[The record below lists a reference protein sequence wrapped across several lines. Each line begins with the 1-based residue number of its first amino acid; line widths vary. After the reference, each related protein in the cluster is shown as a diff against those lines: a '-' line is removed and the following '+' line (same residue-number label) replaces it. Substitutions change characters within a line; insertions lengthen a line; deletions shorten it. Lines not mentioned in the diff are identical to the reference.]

1 MFIVDNK
8 RITTMRRHLGE
19 ASELIKDDAYLPMFR
34 NRQKKYKQEFDESV
48 KLAKTKR
55 DPVRYFASVWSVKNL
70 EQTLL
75 WIRSRIARAVNE
87 LARRRQEKK
96 QRKMEERARREM
108 NHNGRAKLSQMYGDM
123 GICLK
128 S

>member
-1 MFIVDNK
+1 MFIIDNK
-8 RITTMRRHLGE
+8 RIVTMRKHLGK

-48 KLAKTKR
+48 EVAKTKR
-55 DPVRYFASVWSVKNL
+55 DPERYLASVWSLKNL

-75 WIRSRIARAVNE
+75 WMRSRIARAVNE

-96 QRKMEERARREM
+96 IRKMEKKARRET
-108 NHNGRAKLSQMYGDM
+108 NYSGRTRLSQMYGDI
-123 GICLK
+123 GIYLK

>member
-1 MFIVDNK
+1 MFVVDNK
-8 RITTMRRHLGE
+8 RIDTMRKHLGK

-48 KLAKTKR
+48 EVAKTKR
-55 DPVRYFASVWSVKNL
+55 DPERYLASVWSLKNL
-70 EQTLL
+70 EQSLL
-75 WIRSRIARAVNE
+75 WMRGRIARAINE
-87 LARRRQEKK
+87 LARQRQENKR
-96 QRKMEERARREM
+96 RKMEERARRDM
-108 NHNGRAKLSQMYGDM
+108 NYSGRAKISQMYGDM

>member
-1 MFIVDNK
+1 MFVVDNK
-8 RITTMRRHLGE
+8 RITTMRKNLGK

-48 KLAKTKR
+48 EVAKTKR
-55 DPVRYFASVWSVKNL
+55 DPERYLASVWSLKNL
-70 EQTLL
+70 EQSLL
-75 WIRSRIARAVNE
+75 WMRSRIARAINE
-87 LARRRQEKK
+87 MARRREEKK
-96 QRKMEERARREM
+96 QRKMEEKARRDM
-108 NHNGRAKLSQMYGDM
+108 NYSGRAKISQMYSDM

>member
-1 MFIVDNK
+1 MFIIDNK
-8 RITTMRRHLGE
+8 RIVTMRKHLGE
-19 ASELIKDDAYLPMFR
+19 ASELIKNDAYLPMFR

-48 KLAKTKR
+48 EVAKKKR
-55 DPVRYFASVWSVKNL
+55 DPARYLASIWSVKNL

-75 WIRSRIARAVNE
+75 WMRSRIARAVNE

-96 QRKMEERARREM
+96 IRKMEKKARRET
-108 NHNGRAKLSQMYGDM
+108 NYSGRTRLSKMYGDM
-123 GICLK
+123 GIYLK

>member
-1 MFIVDNK
+1 MFVVDNK
-8 RITTMRRHLGE
+8 RIATMRKRLGK

-48 KLAKTKR
+48 EVAKTKR
-55 DPVRYFASVWSVKNL
+55 DPERYLASIWSLKNL
-70 EQTLL
+70 EQSLL
-75 WIRSRIARAVNE
+75 WMRSRIARAINE

-96 QRKMEERARREM
+96 QRKMEERARRDM
-108 NHNGRAKLSQMYGDM
+108 NYSGRAKISQMYGDM

>member
-1 MFIVDNK
+1 MFIIDNK
-8 RITTMRRHLGE
+8 RIATMRKHLGE
-19 ASELIKDDAYLPMFR
+19 ASELIKNDAYLPMFR

-48 KLAKTKR
+48 EVAKKKR
-55 DPVRYFASVWSVKNL
+55 DPARYLASIWSVKNL

-75 WIRSRIARAVNE
+75 WMRSRIARAVNE

-96 QRKMEERARREM
+96 IRKMEKKARRET
-108 NHNGRAKLSQMYGDM
+108 NYSGRTRLSKMYGDM
-123 GICLK
+123 GIYIK

>member
-1 MFIVDNK
+1 MFVVDNK
-8 RITTMRRHLGE
+8 RITTMRKRLGK

-48 KLAKTKR
+48 EVAKTKR
-55 DPVRYFASVWSVKNL
+55 DPERYLASVWSLKNL
-70 EQTLL
+70 EQSLL
-75 WIRSRIARAVNE
+75 WMRSRIARAINE
-87 LARRRQEKK
+87 LARQRQEKK
-96 QRKMEERARREM
+96 QRKMEERARRDM
-108 NHNGRAKLSQMYGDM
+108 NYSGRAKMSQMLSDM

>member
-1 MFIVDNK
+1 MFIIDNK
-8 RITTMRRHLGE
+8 RIVTMRKHLGE
-19 ASELIKDDAYLPMFR
+19 ASELIKNDAYLPMFR

-48 KLAKTKR
+48 EVAKKKR
-55 DPVRYFASVWSVKNL
+55 DPARYLASIWSVKNL

-75 WIRSRIARAVNE
+75 WMRSRIARAVNE

-96 QRKMEERARREM
+96 IRKMEKKARRET
-108 NHNGRAKLSQMYGDM
+108 NYSGRTRLSQMYGDM
-123 GICLK
+123 GIYLK

>member
-1 MFIVDNK
+1 MFIIDNK
-8 RITTMRRHLGE
+8 RIVTMRKHLGE
-19 ASELIKDDAYLPMFR
+19 ASELIKNDAYLPMFR

-48 KLAKTKR
+48 EVAKKKR
-55 DPVRYFASVWSVKNL
+55 DPARYLASIWSVKNL

-75 WIRSRIARAVNE
+75 WMRSRIARAVNE

-96 QRKMEERARREM
+96 IRKMEKKARRET
-108 NHNGRAKLSQMYGDM
+108 NYSGRTRLSKMYGDM
-123 GICLK
+123 GIYIK

>member
-1 MFIVDNK
+1 MFVLDNK
-8 RITTMRRHLGE
+8 RITTMRKHLGK

-48 KLAKTKR
+48 EVAKKKR
-55 DPVRYFASVWSVKNL
+55 DPARYLASIWSVKNL

-75 WIRSRIARAVNE
+75 WMRSRIARAVNE

-96 QRKMEERARREM
+96 IRKMEKKARRET
-108 NHNGRAKLSQMYGDM
+108 NYSGRTRLSQMYGDM
-123 GICLK
+123 GIYIK

>member
-1 MFIVDNK
+1 MFIIDNK
-8 RITTMRRHLGE
+8 RIATMRKHLGK

-48 KLAKTKR
+48 EVAKTKR
-55 DPVRYFASVWSVKNL
+55 DPERYLASVWSLKNL

-75 WIRSRIARAVNE
+75 WMRSRIARAVNE

-96 QRKMEERARREM
+96 IRKMEKKARRET
-108 NHNGRAKLSQMYGDM
+108 NYSGRTRLSKMYGDM
-123 GICLK
+123 GIYIK

>member
-1 MFIVDNK
+1 MFVVDNK
-8 RITTMRRHLGE
+8 RITTMRKHLGK

-48 KLAKTKR
+48 EVAKTKR
-55 DPVRYFASVWSVKNL
+55 YLASVWSLKNL
-70 EQTLL
+70 EQSLL
-75 WIRSRIARAVNE
+75 WMRDRIARAINE
-87 LARRRQEKK
+87 LTRQRQEKK
-96 QRKMEERARREM
+96 QRKMEEKVRRDM
-108 NHNGRAKLSQMYGDM
+108 NYSGRAKMLQMYNDM

>member
-1 MFIVDNK
+1 MFVVDNK
-8 RITTMRRHLGE
+8 RITTMRKYLGK

-48 KLAKTKR
+48 EVAKTKR
-55 DPVRYFASVWSVKNL
+55 DPERYLASVWSLKNL
-70 EQTLL
+70 EQSLL
-75 WIRSRIARAVNE
+75 WMRSRIARAINE
-87 LARRRQEKK
+87 LARQRQEKK
-96 QRKMEERARREM
+96 QRKMEERARRDM
-108 NHNGRAKLSQMYGDM
+108 NYSGRAKMSQMYSDM

>member
-1 MFIVDNK
+1 MFIIDNK
-8 RITTMRRHLGE
+8 RIVTMRKHLGK

-48 KLAKTKR
+48 EVAKKKR
-55 DPVRYFASVWSVKNL
+55 DPARYLASIWSVKNL

-75 WIRSRIARAVNE
+75 WMRSRIARAVNE

-96 QRKMEERARREM
+96 IRKMEKKARRET
-108 NHNGRAKLSQMYGDM
+108 NYSGRTRLSKMYGDM
-123 GICLK
+123 GIYIK

>member
-1 MFIVDNK
+1 MFVLDNK
-8 RITTMRRHLGE
+8 RITTMRKHLGE
-19 ASELIKDDAYLPMFR
+19 ASELIKNDAYLPMFR

-48 KLAKTKR
+48 EVAKKKR
-55 DPVRYFASVWSVKNL
+55 DPARYLASIWSVKNL

-75 WIRSRIARAVNE
+75 WMRSRIARAVNE

-96 QRKMEERARREM
+96 IRKMEKKARRET
-108 NHNGRAKLSQMYGDM
+108 NYSGRTRLSQMYGDM
-123 GICLK
+123 GIYLK